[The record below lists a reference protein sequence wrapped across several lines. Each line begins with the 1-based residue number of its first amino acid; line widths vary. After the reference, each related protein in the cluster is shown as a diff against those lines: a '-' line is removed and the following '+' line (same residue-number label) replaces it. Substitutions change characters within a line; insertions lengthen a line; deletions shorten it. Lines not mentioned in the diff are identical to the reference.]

1 MTLVV
6 AGTNTA
12 REATARMGIAPV
24 REPGECFRSSF
35 EAVMLAAEDG
45 GSAVLCHSLS
55 LQLDGTVIAHGH
67 VEDRRTGEWIAIDTT
82 WAIARPAEEYRRLLR
97 LFHILTYTPAEAVA
111 LMEST
116 DSLPWDAAVR
126 EGTSHGVLSPEILH
140 GALLRGTLSETII
153 RRPELRQALTE
164 AARDLK
170 VKQAEWNTNNERE
183 KNT

>member
-1 MTLVV
+1 MWRT
-6 AGTNTA
+6 
-12 REATARMGIAPV
+12 
-24 REPGECFRSSF
+24 
-35 EAVMLAAEDG
+35 
-45 GSAVLCHSLS
+45 
-55 LQLDGTVIAHGH
+55 
-67 VEDRRTGEWIAIDTT
+67 RRTGEWIAIDTT

-111 LMEST
+111 LT
-116 DSLPWDAAVR
+116 SLPWDAAVR

-170 VKQAEWNTNNERE
+170 VKQAEWNSNNERG